1 MSYRVGKATRAFPYG
16 SKIKPSA
23 GDRYLAWLTWLL
35 LGYALLGRGFAYLG
49 VGPIYIGEITLSL
62 GLVIWLLNRFSF
74 EVFRLIPACLVAAF
88 MFWNAARTVPYLTE
102 YRVDALRDA
111 ASWGYG
117 FFAIIVATLL
127 IARPHRLRFLLDRYG
142 RFVVIFAIAAPVVW
156 LLQLMYGQ
164 ALPSVPGSATPLIN
178 PKAGD
183 LLVHLAGSA
192 AFLVS
197 GLGGASLLVSIM
209 LCINFPLFAF
219 WNRGGMIAFLLSFAL
234 VGLLSPFKA
243 RVFYVLAIFV
253 FAFVVLFAT
262 GVKVEL
268 PGLSEDLE
276 LSTEQLVLNLQ
287 SVVGQDPTSA
297 GRLDSTKEWRL
308 EWWDEIVGYT
318 FEGDYFWTGKGY
330 GINLAE
336 DDGFQNKR
344 TEDDTP
350 LRSPHSAHMTYLA
363 RSGVPGLVLWMALQ
377 LTWATCMLVG
387 YLRSRRRR
395 ERRWTGM
402 FLFLLA
408 YWVAF
413 MVNASFDVFL
423 EGPMGGIW
431 FWTVYGVGLGAVWIY
446 QRYPEILEDP

>member
-1 MSYRVGKATRAFPYG
+1 MRYGIGKPGTTLPYG
-16 SKIKPSA
+16 PKMMPSV
-23 GDRYLAWLTWLL
+23 GDRYLTWLTWLL

-49 VGPIYIGEITLSL
+49 VGPIFIGEITLAF
-62 GLVIWLLNRFSF
+62 GLMIWLLNRFCF

-88 MFWNAARTVPYLTE
+88 IFWNAGQTLPYLTE
-102 YRVDALRDA
+102 YRVNTMRDA

-117 FFAIIVATLL
+117 FFALIVATLL
-127 IARPHRLRFLLDRYG
+127 IARPDRLRFLLGRYR
-142 RFVVIFAIAAPVVW
+142 RFVIIFAALAPVVW

-164 ALPSVPGSATPLIN
+164 ALPSVPGSATPIVN

-197 GLGGASLLVSIM
+197 GLGGASLLVAIM

-234 VGLLSPFKA
+234 VAILSPFKA
-243 RVFYVLAIFV
+243 RVFYVLGIFV
-253 FAFVVLFAT
+253 FAFGVLFAT
-262 GVKVEL
+262 GAKVEF
-268 PGLSEDLE
+268 PGLSENLE
-276 LSTEQLVLNLQ
+276 LSTEQLVLNVQ

-297 GRLDSTKEWRL
+297 GRLDSTKQWRL

-318 FEGDYFWTGKGY
+318 FGGDYFWTGKGY

-350 LRSPHSAHMTYLA
+350 LRSPHSAHMTFLA
-363 RSGVPGLVLWMALQ
+363 RSGVPGLVLWLALQ
-377 LTWATCMLVG
+377 LTWATGMLVG

-395 ERRWTGM
+395 ERGWMGI

-408 YWVAF
+408 YWMAF

-431 FWTVYGVGLGAVWIY
+431 FWTVYGVGLGAMWIY
-446 QRYPEILEDP
+446 RRYPEVLEDP